1 MNYIEDLPNYF
12 KEELLCL
19 LENEEQFLTLKEQ
32 LQNTPVVIEDSQ
44 YQISIDSIRDLYE
57 LKKSLMRLLEK
68 EPV

>member
-44 YQISIDSIRDLYE
+44 YQISIDSIRDL
-57 LKKSLMRLLEK
+57 
-68 EPV
+68 